1 MRTSDLAKF
10 FKEISFCQYYQI
22 VNEDLDS
29 FIQKRLDEYLTA
41 MIEEKAILITENFK
55 EFYERQKHRWIRSA
69 IEALYYYEENIN
81 YVVLDGQIKPVD
93 YYSTGIV
100 QSATNWGDGL
110 HQFLQLKHNLNMT
123 CETLTTN
130 FLSNIGFIKS
140 YEHVYGLTGTLGST
154 YARNILQ
161 EVNAYTHQMFYPI
174 CPRSQNDIKK
184 IIYI

>member
-1 MRTSDLAKF
+1 MLEYAENTGQIKRTDDLEKF
-10 FKEISFCQYYQI
+10 FKEISFCQYFQV

-29 FIQKRLDEYLTA
+29 FIQNSLDKYLTH
-41 MIEEKAILITENFK
+41 MIEEKAILIPENFK
-55 EFYERQKHRWIRSA
+55 EFYERQKHRWTRSA

-100 QSATNWGDGL
+100 QNATNWGDGL
-110 HQFLQLKHNLNMT
+110 HQFLQLKHNLKMN

-140 YEHVYGLTGTLGST
+140 YEHVYGLTGTLGSAN
-154 YARNILQ
+154 ARNVLQ
-161 EVNAYTHQMFYPI
+161 EVKAYFHHI
-174 CPRSQNDIKK
+174 NLS
-184 IIYI
+184 